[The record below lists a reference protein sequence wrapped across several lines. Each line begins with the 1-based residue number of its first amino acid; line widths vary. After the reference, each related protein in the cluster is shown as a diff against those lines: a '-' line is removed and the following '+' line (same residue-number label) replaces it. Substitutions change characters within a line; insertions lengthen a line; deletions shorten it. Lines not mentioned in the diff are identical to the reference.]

1 MLVETFLFVFPYLTL
16 KCIKYLVNVIIVS
29 SLVTDPPSESLYVR
43 FLTMMVKDRLGA
55 SIVIE
60 SQKELIDL
68 YYNYLKKNGGLDYV
82 EDFVTPIDSVEGIR
96 IDNRLEYPLTV
107 RTNSITCENVLSL
120 LGQVKNLST
129 LF

>member
-1 MLVETFLFVFPYLTL
+1 M
-16 KCIKYLVNVIIVS
+16 NVIIVS

-43 FLTMMVKDRLGA
+43 FLTMMVKERIGA

-60 SQKELIDL
+60 VEKELIDL

-107 RTNSITCENVLSL
+107 RTNSITCGNVLSL
-120 LGQVKNLST
+120 LGQVRNLS
-129 LF
+129 LFC